1 MPGELLSD
9 VLPLPSFFCQLC
21 STGKPKYL
29 DYRFLAFTHLPF
41 LFMMMKRIIIILF
54 TVDMITIFCSP
65 PAGEW

>member
-41 LFMMMKRIIIILF
+41 LFILF